1 MKTHAAVD
9 AARLFFC
16 VCIVFL
22 HSGAYHL
29 VPGEWYVLHCLLRLA
44 VPFFFVVTGYFWGAG
59 IYEKKRDMKE
69 ALVKFEKRMLYPYIV
84 FSIPNII
91 VAAIELHM
99 QGETP
104 VWIFLKIC
112 RSVIFYP
119 FGAFWYI
126 WACIIAVPL
135 LFLFLKK
142 SRLRTALILGF
153 LLYAVALLMNSYYF
167 VIEGTGLQRIADLIL
182 KVATSARNGFTVG
195 FFFVGIGVWLA
206 QNHEMI
212 YSKKWVRGAWT
223 AAVLG
228 YAGLVA
234 ETILIRNRT
243 TADDHS
249 LFLSFILLI
258 PALVVLLLN
267 WRLPIRKEQSEL
279 IRHIS
284 TGTYFLHRFLLS
296 VLTLSCAAAG
306 LETNRMLNFLLVL
319 CLCFAICLWAN
330 KSRKEPLYS
339 LLK

>member
-1 MKTHAAVD
+1 MKTYAAVD

-69 ALVKFEKRMLYPYIV
+69 ALIKFEKRMLYPYIV
-84 FSIPNII
+84 FSVPNII

-112 RSVIFYP
+112 RAIIFYP
-119 FGAFWYI
+119 YGALWYI
-126 WACIIAVPL
+126 WACIIAVLL

-142 SRLRTALILGF
+142 NRLGIALILGF
-153 LLYAVALLMNSYYF
+153 LSYIIALLMNSYYF
-167 VIEGTGLQRIADLIL
+167 VIEGTVLQGIADLIL

-212 YSKKWVRGAWT
+212 YSKEWIRGAWI

-228 YAGLVA
+228 YAGLVL
-234 ETILIRNRT
+234 ETFLIKNRT

-267 WRLPIRKEQSEL
+267 LRLPIRKEQSEL

-296 VLTLSCAAAG
+296 VLTLSCAVAG
-306 LETNRMLNFLLVL
+306 LEPNRMLNFLLVL
-319 CLCFAICLWAN
+319 CLCFAICLWVN
-330 KSRKEPLYS
+330 KSRKEPFYS